1 MKDEMIKD
9 EIEVV
14 EYDNEKEKTEDKP
27 VVTPVIEETAAAP
40 KKTRK
45 KSDWGKSALCR
56 RQSVI
61 GNRKVL
67 LREAVQKDTESNST

>member
-1 MKDEMIKD
+1 MKDEMIKE

-40 KKTRK
+40 KKTAK
-45 KSDWGKSALCR
+45 KVTGEKSALCR
-56 RQSVI
+56 R
-61 GNRKVL
+61 
-67 LREAVQKDTESNST
+67 